1 MFLQRIAPSTTCP
14 LAPSHDAMLMSTS
27 LDAGRRDHSL
37 PELALY
43 WLRVRPPSLAR
54 LAHEAELTRSS
65 TTKRRINPQM
75 LPAAVVRYACQ
86 KSPAKEPYVT
96 QKRPAADTHTHTH
109 PSHYAGGLADI
120 SLRLYD
126 KMWPAL
132 ALEGVAGPYQLM
144 ELPLVDVLARMEAR
158 GVAVDRQMLEELSG
172 KYAEKIHELE
182 RQIWQLAGREFA
194 ISSPKQLAVVLFE
207 ELRLPRRVRS
217 REKRSM

>member
-1 MFLQRIAPSTTCP
+1 MSST
-14 LAPSHDAMLMSTS
+14 

-54 LAHEAELTRSS
+54 LAHEAELTKSS
-65 TTKRRINPQM
+65 TTKRRINPMM
-75 LPAAVVRYACQ
+75 LPAAVVSQ
-86 KSPAKEPYVT
+86 
-96 QKRPAADTHTHTH
+96 
-109 PSHYAGGLADI
+109 YAGGLADI
-120 SLRLYD
+120 SLRLYE

-132 ALEGVAGPYQLM
+132 ALEGVAGPYHLM

-158 GVAVDRQMLEELSG
+158 GVAVDRQILEELSG

-207 ELRLPRRVRS
+207 ELRLPRRVGS
-217 REKRSM
+217 RVV